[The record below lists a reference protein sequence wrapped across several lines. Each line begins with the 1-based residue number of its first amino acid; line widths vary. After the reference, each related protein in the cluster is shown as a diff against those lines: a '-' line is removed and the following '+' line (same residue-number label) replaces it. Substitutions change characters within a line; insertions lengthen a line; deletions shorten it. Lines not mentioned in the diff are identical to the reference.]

1 MLSSVRSSECGLQM
15 VLSPAEAQSFV
26 LWLTAARRRCCVD
39 RSGCAL
45 RRLVSRFG
53 SDHVCEFIESSRHTK
68 VAMSGLNAKFVV
80 TASKILNE
88 RVATNHH

>member
-53 SDHVCEFIESSRHTK
+53 SDHVCEFIESCRHAQTL
-68 VAMSGLNAKFVV
+68 VAGFDSEFVV
-80 TASKILNE
+80 AASQVLDECVTVDDN
-88 RVATNHH
+88 